1 MKTPKCKVVIKC
13 DNKIMQEFG
22 MVEIQDKNPKVVQ
35 CSIPSEPGKVST
47 IYLVGNFQGINL
59 THPTKT

>member
-1 MKTPKCKVVIKC
+1 MKVPKCKVVIKC
-13 DNKIMQEFG
+13 DNKTMQEFG
-22 MVEIQDKNPKVVQ
+22 AVEIEEEDYKVVR